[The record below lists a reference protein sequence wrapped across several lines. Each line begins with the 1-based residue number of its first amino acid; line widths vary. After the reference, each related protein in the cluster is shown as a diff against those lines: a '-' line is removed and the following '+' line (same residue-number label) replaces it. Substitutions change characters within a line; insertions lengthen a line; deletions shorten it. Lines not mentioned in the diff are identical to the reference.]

1 MNLNRIVTTQDD
13 ELLARSK
20 VTSYYLGAGY
30 RQVAGSGTLVFE
42 RGSKAGS
49 LFSFKAVQWHSRVS
63 VEIRTNAERLPAY
76 HSLNLRADYQRRFG
90 PVSLV
95 AYLDILNV
103 YGRENA
109 NGYEWDERRG
119 VNIIEGLDEP
129 LPTIGLRF
137 EYSWTPGE

>member
-1 MNLNRIVTTQDD
+1 VNSDVLG
-13 ELLARSK
+13 
-20 VTSYYLGAGY
+20 GAGPVRY
-30 RQVAGSGTLVFE
+30 
-42 RGSKAGS
+42 SKE
-49 LFSFKAVQWHSRVS
+49 LT
-63 VEIRTNAERLPAY
+63 RTNAERLPAY
-76 HSLNLRADYQRRFG
+76 HSLSLRADYQRRFG

-129 LPTIGLRF
+129 LPTIGIRF

>member
-1 MNLNRIVTTQDD
+1 MRYSKELTRI
-13 ELLARSK
+13 
-20 VTSYYLGAGY
+20 
-30 RQVAGSGTLVFE
+30 
-42 RGSKAGS
+42 
-49 LFSFKAVQWHSRVS
+49 
-63 VEIRTNAERLPAY
+63 NAERLPAY
-76 HSLNLRADYQRRFG
+76 HSLSLRTDYQRRFG
-90 PVSLV
+90 PLSLV

-119 VNIIEGLDEP
+119 VNIIEGLDEA